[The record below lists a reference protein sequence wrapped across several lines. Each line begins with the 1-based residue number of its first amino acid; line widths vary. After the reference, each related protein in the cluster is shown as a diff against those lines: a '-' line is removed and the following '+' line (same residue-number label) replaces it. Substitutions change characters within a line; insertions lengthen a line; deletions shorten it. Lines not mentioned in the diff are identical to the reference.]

1 MLKKLFGAI
10 LLVTMLSLP
19 LTAYAT
25 KDDWYDRNYN
35 FRSIRNILVFDA
47 TVTLGMD
54 YGGQAGLNSLQDTFR
69 QNARKLHCNV
79 ITEAQAR
86 QMLSYQLGVDLNAL
100 NYSNPMQARLIIS
113 QNAARICDAWIIGN
127 VDNIANN
134 SYVKPGYTSWETRR
148 EKRIVYDAWGRRY
161 EETYDIQV
169 PVTHPPQRVDTSGIQ
184 MTIQVF
190 DSRSGAQIF
199 TRRDMRDRNDYQAQ
213 GGMYGRICNSFF
225 EDFDKKLR

>member
-19 LTAYAT
+19 LTASAT
-25 KDDWYDRNYN
+25 KDDYYDRNYN
-35 FRSIRNILVFDA
+35 FRAIRNVLVFDA
-47 TVTLGMD
+47 IVTLGMD
-54 YGGQAGLNSLQDTFR
+54 YGGQAGLNSLQNTFM

-86 QMLSYQLGVDLNAL
+86 QMLSWQLGTDLNAL
-100 NYSNPMQARLIIS
+100 NVANSMQARLIIS

-127 VDNIANN
+127 IDNIANI

-148 EKRIVYDAWGRRY
+148 EKRIVYDAWGNRREEIY
-161 EETYDIQV
+161 EIQV
-169 PVTHPPQRVDTSGIQ
+169 PVNHPPQRVDVSGIQ

-190 DSRSGAQIF
+190 DSRSGVLIF
-199 TRRDMRDRNDYQAQ
+199 SRKDMRDREDYQAQ

-225 EDFDKKLR
+225 EDLDRKIR

>member
-19 LTAYAT
+19 LTASAT
-25 KDDWYDRNYN
+25 KDDYYDRNYN
-35 FRSIRNILVFDA
+35 FRAIRNVLVFDA

-54 YGGQAGLNSLQDTFR
+54 YGGQAGLNSLQNTFM
-69 QNARKLHCNV
+69 QNARKLHCNI

-86 QMLSYQLGVDLNAL
+86 QMLSWQLGTDLNAL
-100 NYSNPMQARLIIS
+100 NVANPMQARLIIS

-148 EKRIVYDAWGRRY
+148 EKRIVYDAWGNRREEVY
-161 EETYDIQV
+161 EIQV
-169 PVTHPPQRVDTSGIQ
+169 PVNHPPQRVDVSGIQ

-190 DSRSGAQIF
+190 DSRSGVLIF
-199 TRRDMRDRNDYQAQ
+199 SRKDMRDREDYQAQ

-225 EDFDKKLR
+225 EDLDRKIR